1 MAIAL
6 PAAYH
11 YAYPSTQ
18 ELVSATRA
26 GSAPEGVELQNLLK
40 MSRGLS
46 FILLAVYA
54 AFLCFQLYSGSCS
67 IHLTRVRRVTPYS
80 FSVPGV
86 YETRHFKSKQWLI
99 PYQLMRTCSASRVK
113 GRHTPSPAQLPAT
126 SASSP
131 FLTGWGLLPTRHR
144 PARARVLRR
153 AEVVDSI

>member
-18 ELVSATRA
+18 DLVIATRA

-54 AFLCFQLYSGSCS
+54 AFLCFQLYSGFGSS
-67 IHLTRVRRVTPYS
+67 PSDPLRAPYS
-80 FSVPGV
+80 V
-86 YETRHFKSKQWLI
+86 YLYSTSTY
-99 PYQLMRTCSASRVK
+99 PSRDI
-113 GRHTPSPAQLPAT
+113 G
-126 SASSP
+126 
-131 FLTGWGLLPTRHR
+131 
-144 PARARVLRR
+144 
-153 AEVVDSI
+153 

>member
-54 AFLCFQLYSGSCS
+54 AFLCFQLYSGS
-67 IHLTRVRRVTPYS
+67 S
-80 FSVPGV
+80 FSHRIRDTLR
-86 YETRHFKSKQWLI
+86 TRYKRVEASNN
-99 PYQLMRTCSASRVK
+99 ASR
-113 GRHTPSPAQLPAT
+113 GI
-126 SASSP
+126 
-131 FLTGWGLLPTRHR
+131 G
-144 PARARVLRR
+144 
-153 AEVVDSI
+153 

>member
-26 GSAPEGVELQNLLK
+26 GSAPEGVELQNLLR

-54 AFLCFQLYSGSCS
+54 AFLCFQLYSGSGS
-67 IHLTRVRRVTPYS
+67 SDPGTESSPYS
-80 FSVPGV
+80 DRSPYPAYI
-86 YETRHFKSKQWLI
+86 YESGQLNARQGLI
-99 PYQLMRTCSASRVK
+99 PYSSCV
-113 GRHTPSPAQLPAT
+113 PVPDPA
-126 SASSP
+126 
-131 FLTGWGLLPTRHR
+131 
-144 PARARVLRR
+144 
-153 AEVVDSI
+153 